1 MKTFTSIQTPH
12 HFPCTPFFS
21 HFAKRTQLSFPAKV
35 FFCQAKSGIDG
46 SLNLEVVSPTLLA
59 AEKEEAKAVLTLF
72 LKKQGLSNS
81 VAARTINKSDLFI
94 DHLVSKL
101 HSKHKSWYLAGR
113 ELTTLEIRDS
123 LIPYLESLFEEH
135 GDLLVD
141 VVENYPNPPV
151 KDKSDVPVPPSSPV
165 LDSKKLK
172 AVSRV
177 SAMDPDGG
185 NLRPHIVY
193 LMELGMDIEQIRSIT
208 RRFPSFAY
216 YSLEGKIKPVV
227 EFFLE
232 LGVPKE
238 HIPTILSKRPQL
250 CGISLSEN
258 LKPAMKFLESLGVD
272 KKQWPKV
279 IYRFPAL
286 LTYSR
291 QKVMESIDFLHE
303 FGLSE
308 ESIGKILT
316 RCPNIVSYS
325 VEDNLRPTA
334 NYFCSLGVDVGI
346 LLFRCPQNFGLS
358 IEANLKPITTFFLER
373 GYTLEEIGTMIS
385 RYGALYT
392 FSLTE
397 NLIPKWDFFLT
408 TGYQK
413 SDLVK
418 FPQYFGYSL
427 EERIKPRFVIMKK
440 SGVKLLLNQ
449 VLSLSSSNF
458 EEALKKKMKKM
469 QNAKL
474 LNPSADENQNFQAV
488 FHKVFLEKILN
499 ENHGLPCFCHGHSTG
514 AAITLKA
521 LLDPKVEAS
530 IVGATFTSPAVG
542 VEPSHPIL
550 VALAPIVS
558 FLLPTYQ
565 CNSAYKKGLPVS
577 RDPDA
582 LIAKYSDPLVCTG
595 SLRVLLHADS
605 VTDPDA
611 SQKLYEQA
619 SSTDK
624 TIKLYEGFAH
634 DLLFEPKREDI
645 TRNIIQWLNSR
656 I

>member
-1 MKTFTSIQTPH
+1 MKTFSSIQPPH
-12 HFPCTPFFS
+12 HFRCTRFFS
-21 HFAKRTQLSFPAKV
+21 HTATRIQLSFPAKV
-35 FFCQAKSGIDG
+35 FFCQAKSGIEG
-46 SLNLEVVSPTLLA
+46 TLNVQVVPPTLLA

-72 LKKQGLSNS
+72 LKKQGLSNA

-113 ELTTLEIRDS
+113 ELTTLEIRDA
-123 LIPYLESLFEEH
+123 LIPCLETLFEEH
-135 GDLLVD
+135 GDILVD

-151 KDKSDVPVPPSSPV
+151 KDKSAAPIPPSNPV
-165 LDSKKLK
+165 LESKKLK

-177 SAMDPDGG
+177 SETGPDGG

-193 LMELGMDIEQIRSIT
+193 LMELGMDIERIRRIT

-216 YSLEGKIKPVV
+216 YSLEGKVKPVV

-238 HIPTILSKRPQL
+238 NIPTILTKRPQL

-258 LKPAMKFLESLGVD
+258 LKPTMKFLESLGVD
-272 KKQWPKV
+272 KNQWPKV

-291 QKVMESIDFLHE
+291 QKVMESIDFLLE
-303 FGLSE
+303 LGLSE

-334 NYFCSLGVDVGI
+334 KYFRSLGVDVGI

-358 IEANLKPITTFFLER
+358 IEANLKPVTEYFLER

-397 NLIPKWDFFLT
+397 NLSPKWDFFLT
-408 TGYQK
+408 TGYPK
-413 SDLVK
+413 SELVK
-418 FPQYFGYSL
+418 FPQYFGYRL
-427 EERIKPRFVIMKK
+427 EERIKPRFAILEK

-449 VLSLSSSNF
+449 VLSLSNSNF

-469 QNAKL
+469 QV
-474 LNPSADENQNFQAV
+474 SWDSSYSS
-488 FHKVFLEKILN
+488 KV
-499 ENHGLPCFCHGHSTG
+499 
-514 AAITLKA
+514 A
-521 LLDPKVEAS
+521 
-530 IVGATFTSPAVG
+530 
-542 VEPSHPIL
+542 
-550 VALAPIVS
+550 
-558 FLLPTYQ
+558 Q
-565 CNSAYKKGLPVS
+565 
-577 RDPDA
+577 
-582 LIAKYSDPLVCTG
+582 SDT
-595 SLRVLLHADS
+595 A
-605 VTDPDA
+605 
-611 SQKLYEQA
+611 
-619 SSTDK
+619 
-624 TIKLYEGFAH
+624 
-634 DLLFEPKREDI
+634 
-645 TRNIIQWLNSR
+645 N
-656 I
+656 

>member
-1 MKTFTSIQTPH
+1 MMKIFSSIQPRTP
-12 HFPCTPFFS
+12 PFSLYKIFLS
-21 HFAKRTQLSFPAKV
+21 HYSRTQLSFPTKV
-35 FFCQAKSGIDG
+35 FFCQAKSDGAFYSGTDG
-46 SLNLEVVSPTLLA
+46 SLNLEVVSPTLLV

-72 LKKQGLSNS
+72 LKKQGLSN
-81 VAARTINKSDLFI
+81 AIATRTSKKSDHFI
-94 DHLVSKL
+94 DHLVSRL

-113 ELTTLEIRDS
+113 ELTTLEIRDT

-135 GDLLVD
+135 GDILVN
-141 VVENYPNPPV
+141 VVENYPNPPG
-151 KDKSDVPVPPSSPV
+151 KDKSAVPIPPSNPV
-165 LDSKKLK
+165 SDSKKLK

-177 SAMDPDGG
+177 SETDPDGG

-193 LMELGMDIEQIRSIT
+193 LMDLGMDIEQIRSIT

-238 HIPTILSKRPQL
+238 NILTILTKRPQL

-258 LKPAMKFLESLGVD
+258 LKPTMKFFESLGVD
-272 KKQWPKV
+272 KNQWPKV

-291 QKVMESIDFLHE
+291 PKVMESIDFLLE
-303 FGLSE
+303 LGLSE

-334 NYFCSLGVDVGI
+334 KYFHSLGVEVGV

-358 IEANLKPITTFFLER
+358 IENNLKPATEFFLER

-408 TGYQK
+408 TGYPK
-413 SDLVK
+413 SELVK
-418 FPQYFGYSL
+418 FPQYFGYNL
-427 EERIKPRFVIMKK
+427 EERVKPRFTIMKK
-440 SGVKLLLNQ
+440 YGVKLLLNQ

-458 EEALKKKMKKM
+458 DEALKKKMKKM
-469 QNAKL
+469 Q
-474 LNPSADENQNFQAV
+474 
-488 FHKVFLEKILN
+488 
-499 ENHGLPCFCHGHSTG
+499 
-514 AAITLKA
+514 
-521 LLDPKVEAS
+521 
-530 IVGATFTSPAVG
+530 
-542 VEPSHPIL
+542 
-550 VALAPIVS
+550 VS
-558 FLLPTYQ
+558 
-565 CNSAYKKGLPVS
+565 
-577 RDPDA
+577 
-582 LIAKYSDPLVCTG
+582 
-595 SLRVLLHADS
+595 
-605 VTDPDA
+605 
-611 SQKLYEQA
+611 
-619 SSTDK
+619 
-624 TIKLYEGFAH
+624 
-634 DLLFEPKREDI
+634 
-645 TRNIIQWLNSR
+645 
-656 I
+656 